1 MNGPQVENGYTR
13 VANEIMEILPQA
25 GFNGTQFSILLI
37 VFRYTYG
44 FQRKNH
50 ELSLTFISQ
59 ATNLHKVMI
68 QREVA
73 KLIKMKVLTE
83 VSAPT
88 FKKGRVI
95 AFNKDYSS
103 WELTKEITLNE
114 IDNHTVNELDNS
126 TVNEL
131 VNQERK
137 KENIKETSIDE
148 VVDLYKEK
156 LSMLSQPIKITT
168 KRKSAINARIEEY
181 SLIEVKEVINIVA
194 SSPFLKGDNK
204 RNWKADLDW
213 IFNPNNFTKIKE
225 NRYQNKESIIPE
237 HKFYTGSE
245 EFVK

>member
-13 VANEIMEILPQA
+13 LANEIMEILPQA

-88 FKKGRVI
+88 FNKGRII

-114 IDNHTVNELDNS
+114 LDNHTVNELDNS

-137 KENIKETSIDE
+137 IK
-148 VVDLYKEK
+148 
-156 LSMLSQPIKITT
+156 
-168 KRKSAINARIEEY
+168 
-181 SLIEVKEVINIVA
+181 
-194 SSPFLKGDNK
+194 DN
-204 RNWKADLDW
+204 
-213 IFNPNNFTKIKE
+213 T
-225 NRYQNKESIIPE
+225 KESIYIKYAE
-237 HKFYTGSE
+237 YVKMKEIEYNKLIEKYGEDITKEMIEVLDNYKGSKGKTYKSDYRAILSWVVDKVTKGDKYGKYGKGNTTNKKQDGE
-245 EFVK
+245 VGSDAAKRAGVQSF